1 MDDVEDATLEGNLT
15 ITPNIDLG
23 IPEAGITWLHNNNV
37 LSPDTDSRVEI
48 SEGGVLTVRDVQAS
62 DRGTYTVRAS
72 NGIGTD
78 AEASVDVTIECEFN
92 CMNCSHSFC
101 LIVVLYIVLELDDPT
116 FVLTMGGGLN
126 VTCIATGYPA
136 PEVMINSSSSQS
148 DTEMTVTVSTF
159 EETLSVRYTYDT
171 CDPQQVY
178 ECAASAG
185 SLNRTSEGLASCCKY
200 SRGCLVLLVLCL
212 FFI

>member
-37 LSPDTDSRVEI
+37 LSPDRDSRVEI

-62 DRGTYTVRAS
+62 DRGTYTVRAT

-101 LIVVLYIVLELDDPT
+101 LIVVYSFGAGRPYICVDHGRWT
-116 FVLTMGGGLN
+116 T
-126 VTCIATGYPA
+126 
-136 PEVMINSSSSQS
+136 SQMHC
-148 DTEMTVTVSTF
+148 DW
-159 EETLSVRYTYDT
+159 LSH
-171 CDPQQVY
+171 
-178 ECAASAG
+178 
-185 SLNRTSEGLASCCKY
+185 
-200 SRGCLVLLVLCL
+200 SRSHD
-212 FFI
+212 